1 MERRRWLMDVQK
13 LLEQLQE
20 FLAESGLKLLGAVAI
35 VLVGW
40 WVAKLIRNVVRRVL
54 TKARLEPTL
63 VSFIATAAY
72 VALMAFL
79 IVAALG
85 KVGIETT
92 SFVAVLAAAGLAVGF
107 ALQGSLANLAA
118 GVLLIIFRPFKVDDF
133 VEGAGVTGTVEEV
146 GMFTTQLR
154 TPDNKTVII
163 PNAKLTGDNITNYTK
178 KGVRRV
184 DMVIGVAYGE
194 NVANVKRA
202 LDEVLRRD
210 ERIMK
215 DPAPTIGVLELG
227 DSSVNLAV
235 RPWVN
240 VPDYWDVYFDTMEAV
255 KARFDAEG
263 ISIPFP
269 QQDVHLIREQAG

>member
-1 MERRRWLMDVQK
+1 MDVQK